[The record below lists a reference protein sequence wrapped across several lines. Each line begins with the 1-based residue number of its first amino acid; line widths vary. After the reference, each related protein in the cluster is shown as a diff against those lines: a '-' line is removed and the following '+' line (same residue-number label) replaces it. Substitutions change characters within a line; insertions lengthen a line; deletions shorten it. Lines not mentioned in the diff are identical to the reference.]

1 MHVYHFVDI
10 WLLINLFN
18 DIVSNKYVENGLC
31 KITISKITKTKN
43 KKLKIKN

>member
-18 DIVSNKYVENGLC
+18 DIDSNKYVENGLC
-31 KITISKITKTKN
+31 KITISKNHKNKKN
-43 KKLKIKN
+43 KKL